1 MVFVSDHIYHL
12 MKNFMVKLLFVY
24 LLGRDELRIVIQI
37 ESVLNAPRQLL
48 QLPLT
53 SRPNDLA
60 GKFFI
65 LFDPQAFAPEPQLN
79 VIGVH
84 QFSRYIN
91 DYHIQRKRYFGIV
104 YILSLIHI

>member
-1 MVFVSDHIYHL
+1 
-12 MKNFMVKLLFVY
+12 MVKLLFVY

-60 GKFFI
+60 W
-65 LFDPQAFAPEPQLN
+65 
-79 VIGVH
+79 
-84 QFSRYIN
+84 
-91 DYHIQRKRYFGIV
+91 
-104 YILSLIHI
+104 